1 MWLSRWGI
9 PATLFLSMVS
19 YFSLS
24 TTEALSKL
32 KSDKDG
38 LSIIEVERRQREF
51 GLNQLSLTTHI
62 SPLKILISQFTS
74 FLVVLLLV
82 AAGLS
87 VVVDEVLDAA
97 VIMLIVVLNGVIGFF
112 QEYKAELA
120 IESLREQRTATAIVR
135 RDGKLQEVDSKEVV
149 PGDILLVSEG
159 QKIPADA
166 RLLSAVDLQVDES
179 ILTGE
184 SKPVDKKTK
193 ILAEKIVV
201 SDRTNLL
208 FSGTTV
214 MVGKGEAVVYAIGN
228 NTELG
233 KIAQL
238 TQDTQRNLTPL
249 QITLNKLSRMVGIL
263 SLLLAI
269 PGFMIGLVMGRDT
282 SEIIV
287 TAIALAVSAIPEG
300 LPIVVTIALAF
311 GIKRMLAKQVL
322 IRRLSAVEALGS
334 TDVICTDKTGTL
346 TENQMTVRHV
356 FASNKKN
363 TPLLLQAMVLCSD
376 ATEEIGDPTERALI
390 VYAQKEGQSAELRQQ
405 HRRMHEVPFNS
416 KNKYMVTVYELE
428 NKTTAFV
435 KGAPEKII
443 AFCDMKKS
451 EEKVLLEQAKH
462 QAEQGNR
469 LLAFG
474 FKHLK
479 SGQQYK
485 STIGFTY
492 LGLVALQDPPRPKVA
507 EAIAVCHQAGI
518 RTIMITGDH
527 PQTARAIAA
536 QVGITSEKVITGE
549 EFEALS
555 DERLQ
560 AEIKKTNIFARVSPE
575 HKLRILA
582 TLQQQKHFVA
592 MTGDGVNDAPAL
604 RQADIGV
611 ALGSGSDLAKDTAD
625 MIILDDNFTS
635 IVDAVYEGRGIFS
648 NIKKTI
654 TFLIAVNFD
663 EIFLIAISLILHLP
677 LPLLPIHLLWLNVV
691 TDSFPALALAADPY
705 EKDIMKLKPY
715 NPTTEILKGVMSYS
729 VLAGFLAFVSSFS
742 TFLLELFMFSKDVA
756 TAQTMT
762 FTVTVIFELLIIFAV
777 RSRQRL
783 RNSQPLANKWLLLA
797 IAVAVLFQLFAVYF
811 PYTQSFF
818 KTVALSADRWLV
830 MLPFALFG
838 LVGFELKKI
847 LFPAKQLTPR

>member
-1 MWLSRWGI
+1 MS
-9 PATLFLSMVS
+9 S

-24 TTEALSKL
+24 TTEALEKQ
-32 KSDKDG
+32 KSNKDG
-38 LSIIEVERRQREF
+38 LSPTEVERRKIEF
-51 GLNQLSLTTHI
+51 GLNQLSLSPHI
-62 SPLKILISQFTS
+62 SPLKILFSQFTS
-74 FLVVLLLV
+74 FLVVLLLI
-82 AAGLS
+82 AAALS
-87 VVVDEVLDAA
+87 VIVDEVIDAA

-112 QEYKAELA
+112 QEYKAERA
-120 IESLREQRTATAIVR
+120 IESLKEQRTTTAIVR
-135 RDGKLQEVDSKEVV
+135 RGGKLQEIDSKEVV

-166 RLLSAVDLQVDES
+166 RLLSVVDLQVDES

-184 SKPVDKKTK
+184 SRPVDKKTTS
-193 ILAEKIVV
+193 LAEKTVV
-201 SDRTNLL
+201 SDRTNIL

-228 NTELG
+228 HTELG

-238 TQDTQRNLTPL
+238 TRDTQRNLTPL
-249 QITLNKLSRMVGIL
+249 QVTLNKLSRMVGML
-263 SLLLAI
+263 SLILAI
-269 PGFMIGLVMGRDT
+269 PGFIIGLAVGRDI

-346 TENQMTVRHV
+346 TENKMTVRDV
-356 FASNKKN
+356 FTASKKN
-363 TPLLLQAMVLCSD
+363 APLLLRAMVLCSD
-376 ATEEIGDPTERALI
+376 ATVEIGDPTERALI
-390 VYAQKEGQSAELRQQ
+390 VYAEKQGQPVELRQQ
-405 HRRMHEVPFNS
+405 HHRVHEVPFNS
-416 KNKYMVTVYELE
+416 KNKYMVTVYKLE
-428 NKTTAFV
+428 KKTIAFV

-443 AFCDMKKS
+443 TFCDMKKT
-451 EEKVLLEQAKH
+451 EATALLEQAKL

-474 FKHLK
+474 YKHLQ
-479 SGQQYK
+479 SSSQYK
-485 STIGFTY
+485 TTSGFTY
-492 LGLVALQDPPRPKVA
+492 LGLVVLQDPPRQKV
-507 EAIAVCHQAGI
+507 ESAISMCHQAGI

-527 PQTARAIAA
+527 PQTARAIAS
-536 QVGITSEKVITGE
+536 QVGISSKTVITGE
-549 EFEALS
+549 QMEILTDA
-555 DERLQ
+555 DLQ
-560 AEIKKTNIFARVSPE
+560 SEISTTNIFARVSPE

-582 TLQQQKHFVA
+582 ILQQQKHFVA

-663 EIFLIAISLILHLP
+663 EIFLIAVSLILHLP

-729 VLAGFLAFVSSFS
+729 VLAGFLAFISSFS
-742 TFLLELFMFSKDVA
+742 TFLLEYFMLSKDA
-756 TAQTMT
+756 AMAQTMT

-797 IAVAVLFQLFAVYF
+797 IAAAVLFQLFAVYF

-818 KTVALSADRWLV
+818 KTVSLPLDRWLII
-830 MLPFALFG
+830 LPFALFG
-838 LVGFELKKI
+838 LTGFEIKKI
-847 LFPAKQLTPR
+847 FEQKVATKQRSR